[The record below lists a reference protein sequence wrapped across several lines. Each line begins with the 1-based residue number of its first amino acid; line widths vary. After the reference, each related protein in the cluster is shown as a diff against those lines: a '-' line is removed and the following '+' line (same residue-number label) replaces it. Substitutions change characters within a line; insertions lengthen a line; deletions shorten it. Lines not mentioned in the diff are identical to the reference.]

1 MRTDPCCACAWV
13 AHTLGLRC
21 ARVATK
27 ALLPLLARPNSHS
40 DTGMKVLRLGP
51 CRCPSGKP
59 LSMRAPPPPPE
70 TVNSASHYP
79 LHRPFRR
86 REQPAVKPSP
96 PSSLPAD
103 PHDRLAP
110 VAWAMRIGV
119 TLGAWKGVSG
129 GYGTTLPRP
138 PSHSA
143 TTRAMNGWP
152 RCPACMSRCGH

>member
-1 MRTDPCCACAWV
+1 MLRMRW
-13 AHTLGLRC
+13 LRC

-110 VAWAMRIGV
+110 V
-119 TLGAWKGVSG
+119 
-129 GYGTTLPRP
+129 PR
-138 PSHSA
+138 A
-143 TTRAMNGWP
+143 AAAAARRARSPARGQAAPEAAGRPARAP
-152 RCPACMSRCGH
+152 RSQRPRAARSS